1 MSSQL
6 CAGPRAQTRPHR
18 NRASALRSSS
28 SSSSSFQQK
37 RRRRID
43 RPKATTSSSSSSS
56 VTTEEEEQEEETFDV
71 VVIGSGIGGL
81 SAAALLAKYGL
92 EVVVV
97 ESHEHAGGAAH
108 EFKRNGYTFES
119 GPSLYTGLS
128 QYPTSNPL
136 GQILHAID
144 EPLKCIRYNTW
155 KVHFPEAT
163 FVTEVGNDQ
172 FIECLEK
179 YYDAEAVA
187 DWRKLK
193 EKMEPLAQASAALPP
208 AAVRTDAY
216 AAWTL
221 ARFIPGLVKSMPSLN
236 AILSDY
242 ETFLDKNDINSKFIR
257 DYMDLLCF
265 LLSGGKSKATMG
277 AEIGYMFADW
287 YAPDAALEFP
297 IGGSGA
303 LVDCLV
309 RGFEKYGGDL
319 RLRTHCEEILVEKK
333 DGDEEE
339 EVTGIV
345 TKKRD
350 GKKKILRARKAV
362 ISNATIWDTEA
373 LLKDCSEGRRQS
385 VRDASSATT
394 GSTKSEKI
402 VDDDVE
408 FCQSFMHLH
417 LGIDATNLPDAE
429 TLEMHHVWVGDW
441 DKGVDAEQN
450 LVLVSIPSI
459 KDPSM
464 APEGKH
470 VIHAYTPG
478 NEPLELWKNVKYNS
492 EEYNKLKKERSEVL
506 YQAVA
511 KALNNITVED
521 LKSRAEIEMVGT
533 PLTQARF
540 LRRENSQGTYGGTGW
555 IKKKES
561 GEGGAGAVPV
571 TSAKSNLKK
580 LLLVGD
586 SRFPGPGLPA
596 VAAGGWAAAHELVDF
611 KKQCEVLDKVV
622 AR

>member
-1 MSSQL
+1 MTTISTTT
-6 CAGPRAQTRPHR
+6 A
-18 NRASALRSSS
+18 SSS
-28 SSSSSFQQK
+28 SSSSRGRVFH
-37 RRRRID
+37 RRTHQSRRLL
-43 RPKATTSSSSSSS
+43 RTTEVVQAQTSSANDAM
-56 VTTEEEEQEEETFDV
+56 EEETFDV
-71 VVIGSGIGGL
+71 VIIGSGIGGL
-81 SAAALLAKYGL
+81 SAAALLAKYDL
-92 EVVVV
+92 KVCCV

-108 EFKRNGYTFES
+108 EWKRDGFTFES

-128 QYPTSNPL
+128 QFPTSNPL

-221 ARFIPGLVKSMPSLN
+221 ARFIPGLFQSMPSLN

-242 ETFLDKNDINSKFIR
+242 ESFLDKNDINSKFIR

-265 LLSGGKSKATMG
+265 LLSGGTSKATMG

-287 YAPDAALEFP
+287 YAPNAALEFP

-333 DGDEEE
+333 DGEEE
-339 EVTGIV
+339 EATGIV
-345 TKKRD
+345 TKTRD

-373 LLKDCSEGRRQS
+373 LLRDCAEGRRQS
-385 VRDASSATT
+385 VREASSTSRT
-394 GSTKSEKI
+394 TKSGKI

-417 LGIDATNLPDAE
+417 LGIDAANLPAAE

-478 NEPLELWKNVKYNS
+478 NEPLARWKNVKYNS

-521 LKSRAEIEMVGT
+521 LRSRAEIEMVGT
-533 PLTQARF
+533 PLTHARF
-540 LRRENSQGTYGGTGW
+540 LRRGNSQGTYGGTGW

-561 GEGGAGAVPV
+561 GDDSAAAVPV
-571 TSAKSNLKK
+571 TSAKSNLKN

-611 KKQCEVLDKVV
+611 RRQCEVLDKVV

>member
-1 MSSQL
+1 MGALAVSERIAAATTLPWHRTPLRCRWQ
-6 CAGPRAQTRPHR
+6 AQNIRTFK
-18 NRASALRSSS
+18 AQSSS
-28 SSSSSFQQK
+28 
-37 RRRRID
+37 
-43 RPKATTSSSSSSS
+43 TSSND
-56 VTTEEEEQEEETFDV
+56 TTPMDEELFDV

-92 EVVVV
+92 DVCCV

-108 EFKRNGYTFES
+108 EWKRQGFTFES

-128 QYPTSNPL
+128 QFPTSNPL
-136 GQILHAID
+136 GQVLHALD
-144 EPLKCIRYNTW
+144 EPLRCIRYNTW

-193 EKMEPLAQASAALPP
+193 EKMEPLAHASSALPP
-208 AAVRTDAY
+208 AAVRTDVY

-265 LLSGGKSKATMG
+265 LLSGGTSKATMG

-333 DGDEEE
+333 EGEEE
-339 EVTGIV
+339 ATGV
-345 TKKRD
+345 LTKTRD
-350 GKKKILRARKAV
+350 GKKKVLRARKAV

-373 LLKDCSEGRRQS
+373 LLKDCVEGRRRT
-385 VRDASSATT
+385 VRETSTTGATT
-394 GSTKSEKI
+394 KSGKI

-417 LGIDATNLPDAE
+417 LGIDAANLPDAE
-429 TLEMHHVWVGDW
+429 KLEMHHVWVGNW

-450 LVLVSIPSI
+450 LVLISIPSI

-478 NEPLELWKNVKYNS
+478 NEPLSLWENVKYNS
-492 EEYNKLKKERSEVL
+492 EEYNRLKKERSKVL

-521 LKSRAEIEMVGT
+521 LRSRAEIEMVGT
-533 PLTQARF
+533 PLTHARF
-540 LRRENSQGTYGGTGW
+540 LRRENSKGTYGGTGW
-555 IKKKES
+555 IKKQES
-561 GEGGAGAVPV
+561 GQDGVGAVPV
-571 TSAKSNLKK
+571 TSAKSNLKN

-611 KKQCEVLDKVV
+611 RQQCEILDKVV

>member
-1 MSSQL
+1 
-6 CAGPRAQTRPHR
+6 
-18 NRASALRSSS
+18 
-28 SSSSSFQQK
+28 
-37 RRRRID
+37 
-43 RPKATTSSSSSSS
+43 
-56 VTTEEEEQEEETFDV
+56 
-71 VVIGSGIGGL
+71 
-81 SAAALLAKYGL
+81 
-92 EVVVV
+92 
-97 ESHEHAGGAAH
+97 
-108 EFKRNGYTFES
+108 
-119 GPSLYTGLS
+119 
-128 QYPTSNPL
+128 
-136 GQILHAID
+136 
-144 EPLKCIRYNTW
+144 
-155 KVHFPEAT
+155 
-163 FVTEVGNDQ
+163 
-172 FIECLEK
+172 
-179 YYDAEAVA
+179 
-187 DWRKLK
+187 
-193 EKMEPLAQASAALPP
+193 
-208 AAVRTDAY
+208 
-216 AAWTL
+216 
-221 ARFIPGLVKSMPSLN
+221 MPSLN

-265 LLSGGKSKATMG
+265 LLSGGTSKATMG

-333 DGDEEE
+333 EGEEE
-339 EVTGIV
+339 ATGV
-345 TKKRD
+345 LTKTRD
-350 GKKKILRARKAV
+350 GKKKVLRARKAM

-373 LLKDCSEGRRQS
+373 LLKDCVEGRRRT
-385 VRDASSATT
+385 VRETSTTGATT
-394 GSTKSEKI
+394 KSGKI

-417 LGIDATNLPDAE
+417 LGIDAANLPDAE
-429 TLEMHHVWVGDW
+429 KLEMHHVWVGNW

-450 LVLVSIPSI
+450 LVLISIPSI

-478 NEPLELWKNVKYNS
+478 NEPLSLWENVKYNS
-492 EEYNKLKKERSEVL
+492 EEYNRLKKERSKVL

-521 LKSRAEIEMVGT
+521 LRSRAEIEMVGT
-533 PLTQARF
+533 PLTHARF
-540 LRRENSQGTYGGTGW
+540 LRRENSKGTYGGTGW
-555 IKKKES
+555 IKKQES
-561 GEGGAGAVPV
+561 GQDGVGAVPV
-571 TSAKSNLKK
+571 TSAKSNLKN

-611 KKQCEVLDKVV
+611 RQQCEILDKVV

>member
-1 MSSQL
+1 MGALAVSERIAAATTLPWHRTPLRCRWQ
-6 CAGPRAQTRPHR
+6 AQNVRTFK
-18 NRASALRSSS
+18 AQSSS
-28 SSSSSFQQK
+28 
-37 RRRRID
+37 
-43 RPKATTSSSSSSS
+43 TSSND
-56 VTTEEEEQEEETFDV
+56 TTPMDEELFDV

-92 EVVVV
+92 DVCCV

-108 EFKRNGYTFES
+108 EWKRQGFTFES

-128 QYPTSNPL
+128 QFPTSNPL
-136 GQILHAID
+136 GQVLHALD
-144 EPLKCIRYNTW
+144 EPLRCIRYNTW

-193 EKMEPLAQASAALPP
+193 EKMEPLAHASSALPP
-208 AAVRTDAY
+208 AAVRTDVY

-265 LLSGGKSKATMG
+265 LLSGGTSKATMG

-333 DGDEEE
+333 EGEEE
-339 EVTGIV
+339 ATGV
-345 TKKRD
+345 LTKTRD
-350 GKKKILRARKAV
+350 GKKKVLRARKAV

-373 LLKDCSEGRRQS
+373 LLKDCVEGRRRT
-385 VRDASSATT
+385 VRETSTTGATT
-394 GSTKSEKI
+394 KSGKI

-417 LGIDATNLPDAE
+417 LGIDAANLPDAE
-429 TLEMHHVWVGDW
+429 KLEMHHVWVGNW

-450 LVLVSIPSI
+450 LVLISIPSI

-478 NEPLELWKNVKYNS
+478 NEPLSLWENVKYNS
-492 EEYNKLKKERSEVL
+492 EEYNRLKKERSKVL

-521 LKSRAEIEMVGT
+521 LRSRAEIEMVGT
-533 PLTQARF
+533 PLTHARF
-540 LRRENSQGTYGGTGW
+540 LRRENSKGTYGGTGW
-555 IKKKES
+555 IKKQES
-561 GEGGAGAVPV
+561 GQDGVGAVPV
-571 TSAKSNLKK
+571 TSAKSNLKN

-611 KKQCEVLDKVV
+611 RQQCKILDKVV

>member
-1 MSSQL
+1 M
-6 CAGPRAQTRPHR
+6 G
-18 NRASALRSSS
+18 ALAVSE
-28 SSSSSFQQK
+28 
-37 RRRRID
+37 RIAA
-43 RPKATTSSSSSSS
+43 ATTLPRHRTPLRCRWQAQNIRTSFKAPSSTSTSSND
-56 VTTEEEEQEEETFDV
+56 TTPMDEEELFDV

-92 EVVVV
+92 DVCCV

-108 EFKRNGYTFES
+108 EWKRQGFTFES

-128 QYPTSNPL
+128 QFPTTNPL
-136 GQILHAID
+136 GQVLHALD
-144 EPLKCIRYNTW
+144 EPLRCIRYNTW

-193 EKMEPLAQASAALPP
+193 EKMEPLARASSALPP
-208 AAVRTDAY
+208 AAVRTDVY

-221 ARFIPGLVKSMPSLN
+221 ARFIPGLLKSMPSLN

-265 LLSGGKSKATMG
+265 LLSGGTSKATMG

-333 DGDEEE
+333 EGEEE
-339 EVTGIV
+339 ATGV
-345 TKKRD
+345 LTKTRD
-350 GKKKILRARKAV
+350 GKKKVLRARKAV

-373 LLKDCSEGRRQS
+373 LLKDCVEGRRRT
-385 VRDASSATT
+385 VRETSTTGATT
-394 GSTKSEKI
+394 KSDKI

-417 LGIDATNLPDAE
+417 LGIDAANLPDAE
-429 TLEMHHVWVGDW
+429 KLEMHHVWVGNW

-450 LVLVSIPSI
+450 LVLISIPSI

-478 NEPLELWKNVKYNS
+478 NEPLSLWENVKYNS
-492 EEYNKLKKERSEVL
+492 EEYDRLKKERSKVL

-521 LKSRAEIEMVGT
+521 LRSRAEIEMVGT
-533 PLTQARF
+533 PLTHARF
-540 LRRENSQGTYGGTGW
+540 LRRENSKGTYGGTGW
-555 IKKKES
+555 IKKQES
-561 GEGGAGAVPV
+561 GQDGAGAVPV
-571 TSAKSNLKK
+571 TSAKSNLKN

-611 KKQCEVLDKVV
+611 RRQCEILDKVV

>member
-1 MSSQL
+1 MGALAVSERIAAATTLPWHRTPLRCRWQ
-6 CAGPRAQTRPHR
+6 AQNVRTFK
-18 NRASALRSSS
+18 AQSSS
-28 SSSSSFQQK
+28 
-37 RRRRID
+37 
-43 RPKATTSSSSSSS
+43 TSSND
-56 VTTEEEEQEEETFDV
+56 TTPMDEELFDV

-92 EVVVV
+92 DVCCV

-108 EFKRNGYTFES
+108 EWKRQGFTFES

-128 QYPTSNPL
+128 QFPTSNPL
-136 GQILHAID
+136 GQVLHALD
-144 EPLKCIRYNTW
+144 EPLRCIRYNTW

-193 EKMEPLAQASAALPP
+193 EKMEPLAHASSALPP
-208 AAVRTDAY
+208 AAVRTDVY

-265 LLSGGKSKATMG
+265 LLSGGTSKATMG

-333 DGDEEE
+333 EGEEE
-339 EVTGIV
+339 ATGV
-345 TKKRD
+345 LTKTRD
-350 GKKKILRARKAV
+350 GKKKVLRARKAV

-373 LLKDCSEGRRQS
+373 LLKDCVEGRRRT
-385 VRDASSATT
+385 VRETSMTGATT
-394 GSTKSEKI
+394 KSGKI

-417 LGIDATNLPDAE
+417 LGIDAANLPDAE
-429 TLEMHHVWVGDW
+429 KLEMHHVWVGNW

-450 LVLVSIPSI
+450 LVLISIPSI

-478 NEPLELWKNVKYNS
+478 NEPLSLWENVKYNS
-492 EEYNKLKKERSEVL
+492 EEYNRLKKERSKVL

-521 LKSRAEIEMVGT
+521 LRSRAEIEMVGT
-533 PLTQARF
+533 PLTHARF
-540 LRRENSQGTYGGTGW
+540 LRRENSKGTYGGTGW
-555 IKKKES
+555 IKKQES
-561 GEGGAGAVPV
+561 GQDGVGAVPV
-571 TSAKSNLKK
+571 TSAKSNLKN

-611 KKQCEVLDKVV
+611 RQQCEILDKVV